1 MGVRKMHEI
10 WIEQCDA
17 AQDIRLRYGLKA
29 AFDYLVAEKL
39 LNFASAASQHP
50 EFARELPRFVSQ
62 VRRMFTP
69 QEIRTHIA
77 RVEREQSKENIDVNE
92 DEELIADSP
101 VAAAA
106 RARQLATMKE
116 LLTATE
122 LGTS

>member
-1 MGVRKMHEI
+1 MSVWKMHEI
-10 WIEQCDA
+10 WIEQCEA
-17 AQDIRLRYGLKA
+17 AQDIKLRYGLKA
-29 AFDYLVAEKL
+29 AFDYVVAEKL

-62 VRRMFTP
+62 VRLMFTR

-77 RVEREQSKENIDVNE
+77 RVERKQHEKDV
-92 DEELIADSP
+92 DATADELISETPAT
-101 VAAAA
+101 AAE
-106 RARQLATMKE
+106 RARQFATIKE